1 MSAGLDAVQAEL
13 VVGGMSCGACAA
25 RIERRLNK
33 LDGVSATVNYA
44 TGRAYFTRV
53 GGREPGE
60 LIGVIES
67 CCYSATPPP
76 DPATGGRALRGD
88 DAESRALGRRL
99 AVCVPL
105 AVAVIV
111 LAMVPGAQFPGWP
124 WVSLLLAAPVAVWGA
139 WPLHRTAWAA
149 LGHGTATMDTLVS
162 MAVVVSFGWSVYGLA
177 TGAASTTMS
186 MTGAFTSFL
195 SGGHPLYFDVA
206 AGVPAAVL
214 TGRYLESRARRRSA
228 AALTALASLGA
239 KTVAVLRDGTEQRV
253 PVESLR
259 AGESF
264 VVRPGEKIATDGVVT
279 EGRSAV
285 DASLVTGEATPAEVG
300 PGDEV
305 TGATLNMSG
314 RLVVRA
320 TRVGADT
327 LLAQITRL
335 TGEAQSTKAS
345 AQRLADRIAA
355 VFVPCVITLA
365 AVTLGF
371 WLGAGAGGAAA
382 GEAAVAVLVVA
393 CPCALGLATP
403 MALLA
408 AVGRGAEL
416 GIGVKSARAL
426 EAARAVQVVVL
437 DKTGTLTT
445 GAMRLQSITTD
456 GATEDEALRLAGSV
470 EDASEHPIGQ
480 AIARE
485 AAARLGG
492 LSPVTEFASVPGNGV
507 QGVSEGR
514 SVSVGSLGF
523 FDGTGLTVPGSLRS
537 AVATAEG
544 AGQTAVMA
552 GWDGRA
558 RAVLVVADTL
568 RPGAAAAV
576 ARIQRLGLRTALVTG
591 DSERA
596 ARAVAEQLGIGPDD
610 VAARVRPEEKAA
622 IVRSLQAEG
631 RSVAM
636 VGDGVNDAAALA
648 QADLGLATGTGTDA
662 AIGAAD
668 LTLVNSDPQ
677 AIANALVLAR
687 VTLTVIRANLIWAF
701 GYNVIAIPMAAL
713 GFVNPLI
720 AGLAMSISSLVVS
733 GNSLQLRRYKG
744 IS

>member
-1 MSAGLDAVQAEL
+1 
-13 VVGGMSCGACAA
+13 
-25 RIERRLNK
+25 
-33 LDGVSATVNYA
+33 
-44 TGRAYFTRV
+44 
-53 GGREPGE
+53 
-60 LIGVIES
+60 
-67 CCYSATPPP
+67 
-76 DPATGGRALRGD
+76 
-88 DAESRALGRRL
+88 
-99 AVCVPL
+99 
-105 AVAVIV
+105 
-111 LAMVPGAQFPGWP
+111 
-124 WVSLLLAAPVAVWGA
+124 VWGA
-139 WPLHRTAWAA
+139 WPLHRTAWAG

-162 MAVVVSFGWSVYGLA
+162 MAVVVSFGWSVYGLL

-253 PVESLR
+253 PVDTLR

-264 VVRPGEKIATDGVVT
+264 VVRPGEKIATDGVVA

-456 GATEDEALRLAGSV
+456 GASEDEALRRAGSV

-492 LSPVTEFASVPGNGV
+492 LSPATEFVSLPGNGV
-507 QGVSEGR
+507 RGVSEGCL
-514 SVSVGSLGF
+514 VTVGSVDF
-523 FDGTGLTVPGSLRS
+523 FTEQALTVPGPLRR
-537 AVATAEG
+537 AVETAEG
-544 AGQTAVMA
+544 AGQTAVVA
-552 GWDGRA
+552 GWEGRG

-648 QADLGLATGTGTDA
+648 QANLGLATGTGTDA

-668 LTLVNSDPQ
+668 LTLVTSDPQ

-720 AGLAMSISSLVVS
+720 AGLAMSVSSLVVS

-744 IS
+744 MS